1 MGGNGTGVAG
11 VNWNVEIMA
20 LKFLDKSG
28 SGSLA
33 KAIKALDYYTTA
45 SANDQAHKWT
55 SEFIGTN
62 NSWGGGGYSS
72 SLLDA
77 IVRGAKQDAL
87 FIAAAGNGGSDGKG
101 DSNDLRPTSP
111 SQYSTLRCRWSRT
124 MLSVAALPTPRGS
137 PPTR

>member
-33 KAIKALDYYTTA
+33 NAIKALDYYTAA

-87 FIAAAGNGGSDGKG
+87 FIAAAGNGGSSGESDA
-101 DSNDLRPTSP
+101 NWLNREHPP
-111 SQYSTLRCRWSRT
+111 NYRTL
-124 MLSVAALPTPRGS
+124 G
-137 PPTR
+137 